1 MEITAHSLS
10 HFSASPRLFRSN
22 SKASSSSLV
31 ASTTAL
37 PFQCSNNINL
47 TRQPQVQAV
56 RIKPKQQRTIG
67 VGPICASNTQTP
79 PTDVS
84 ERWLLEPVGDG
95 DTRHIG
101 FKVQMPNAFEIASN
115 VVTVGRLPEKA
126 DLVIPVATVSGL
138 HARIRKTDGNLLV
151 TDLDSTN
158 GTFIDDQRLRP
169 GVVATLSPGS
179 CVTFGDEHLAVFRV
193 SKLDNVEAASNPGPS
208 EDKVETVIPE
218 EIPTENSKTV

>member
-10 HFSASPRLFRSN
+10 HFSASPRLFRS
-22 SKASSSSLV
+22 KASASSLV

-37 PFQCSNNINL
+37 PFQCSNNIL

-56 RIKPKQQRTIG
+56 RIKPKQQRTVG

-115 VVTVGRLPEKA
+115 VMTVGRLPEKA

-138 HARIRKTDGNLLV
+138 HARIRKKDGNLLV

-193 SKLDNVEAASNPGPS
+193 SKFNNVEAASNPGPS

-218 EIPTENSKTV
+218 EIPTENSKTI

>member
-1 MEITAHSLS
+1 MEITAQSLS
-10 HFSASPRLFRSN
+10 HFSASPHLFH
-22 SKASSSSLV
+22 SKASSSLV
-31 ASTTAL
+31 ASTTSL
-37 PFQCSNNINL
+37 PFRSKNIL
-47 TRQPQVQAV
+47 TLQPQLLGV
-56 RIKPKQQRTIG
+56 RIKTKQQRSLG
-67 VGPICASNTQTP
+67 VGPICASKTETPP

-138 HARIRKTDGNLLV
+138 HARIRKKDGNLLV

-158 GTFIDDQRLRP
+158 GTFIDDKRLTP

-179 CVTFGDEHLAVFRV
+179 RVTFGDEHLAVFRV
-193 SKLDNVEAASNPGPS
+193 SKLENVEAASNPGPS
-208 EDKVETVIPE
+208 EDEVETVF
-218 EIPTENSKTV
+218 PTENTKTD